1 MPWKLA
7 WRGLKAA
14 RDAGSIGATG
24 WLPGMRRSVGRL
36 VAVLFV
42 LLPLVPIHGEDADL
56 TAIPADRGFSY
67 RNDQRS
73 NPNWSIHVFKY
84 DRSRRDLFLT
94 STTGGSGRIGMSLLT
109 DQIKDLPA
117 AWGTPLAA
125 VNGDFYT
132 TEDDYRGD
140 PRDVQIRNGELIS
153 APAGHA
159 GFWIDAAGEPHSAVL
174 NSSLRVR
181 WPDGS
186 THPMGLNEL
195 RDSEMVVLYSPMIG
209 ATTRSSGGVDL
220 ILAPVPGQAWLP
232 LQVGKTLRGRVTE
245 IKPGGDSIVPRD
257 GLVLSIGSRLP
268 ETVRNLP
275 RGAEVQLEFAT
286 QPDLTGVGMALG
298 GGPTLVRGGKAMTWS
313 SFQVRHPRSAMG
325 WDKTHLYLVEVDGRQ
340 PDLSVGMTFPEL
352 AAYMLELGCE
362 EAINLDG
369 GGSAAMW
376 VLGQV
381 VNSPSEGQPRPGANA
396 LVVLRRPSAEAR
408 KP

>member
-1 MPWKLA
+1 L
-7 WRGLKAA
+7 
-14 RDAGSIGATG
+14 
-24 WLPGMRRSVGRL
+24 VGVIACL
-36 VAVLFV
+36 LT
-42 LLPLVPIHGEDADL
+42 LPLVRAESSSPDPTPTSA
-56 TAIPADRGFSY
+56 PADRGFSY

-73 NPNWSIHVFKY
+73 NPNWSIHVFKF
-84 DRSRRDLFLT
+84 DRSRRDFFLT
-94 STTGGSGRIGMSLLT
+94 STTGGSGSIGMSLLT
-109 DQIKDLPA
+109 DQLKDLPA
-117 AWGTPLAA
+117 GWGTPLAA

-159 GFWIDAAGEPHSAVL
+159 GFWIDGAGEPHAAVL
-174 NSSLRVR
+174 NTSLRVR

-186 THPMGLNEL
+186 SHPMGLNEL
-195 RDSEMVVLYSPMIG
+195 RDAETVVLYSPMIG
-209 ATTRSSGGVDL
+209 ATTRTSGGVDL
-220 ILAPVPGQAWLP
+220 ILTNVPGQAWLP
-232 LQVGKTLRGRVTE
+232 LQVGKTLRARVAE

-268 ETVRNLP
+268 ESVRKLT

-286 QPDLTGVGMALG
+286 QPDLTGVETALG
-298 GGPTLVRGGKAMTWS
+298 GGPTLVRAGKAMTWS
-313 SFQVRHPRSAMG
+313 SFQVRHPRSAVG
-325 WDKTHLYLVEVDGRQ
+325 WSKTHIYLVEVDGRQ

-381 VNSPSEGQPRPGANA
+381 VNSPSEGRPRPGANA
-396 LVVLRRPSAEAR
+396 LVVLRRPTAEAK